1 MSTRSNIAIKRT
13 NGSIDSIYCHSD
25 GYLEYN
31 GVMLNT
37 MYINPEKV
45 NKLIGLGDISF
56 LERCINPDPTTEHSF
71 DYDKRQ
77 KYVTVAY
84 HRDRGDKLEE
94 TSSRHYKSM
103 KEYLKSFEDSW
114 YEFAYMFDEG
124 TGKWLWSD
132 VPYGKNKEMNF
143 ISLEDTL
150 KEKGLIYEPDE
161 KLDKLI
167 KQEIQFEKDFDL
179 YQFKDVYESDED
191 AYFDNERLLTTE
203 EGIDGLL
210 MMIKQ
215 YVNDMDDEND
225 LAQEPELKKVYD
237 EGKELIKSLKEYR
250 REFLQE
256 KDDIE
261 L

>member
-1 MSTRSNIAIKRT
+1 
-13 NGSIDSIYCHSD
+13 
-25 GYLEYN
+25 
-31 GVMLNT
+31 
-37 MYINPEKV
+37 
-45 NKLIGLGDISF
+45 
-56 LERCINPDPTTEHSF
+56 
-71 DYDKRQ
+71 
-77 KYVTVAY
+77 
-84 HRDRGDKLEE
+84 
-94 TSSRHYKSM
+94 M

-150 KEKGLIYEPDE
+150 REKGLIYEPDE